1 MSRHIFMRQF
11 TCFEYGFMQHIRN
24 FSIIAHIDHGKST
37 LADRLIHRCGGLQTR
52 EMSSQVLD
60 SMDIEKERG
69 ITIKAQTASLSY
81 EAKDGKT
88 YHLNLI
94 DTPGHVDFSYEVSR
108 SLSACEG
115 ALLVVDASQGVEAQT
130 VANCYTAIDLG
141 VEVLPVL
148 NKMDLPQADP
158 DSAREEV
165 EDVVGIDASEA
176 IEASAKTGQGID
188 EILEAIVAKVPAPL
202 GDPQAPLQAL
212 IIDSWFDNYVGVVM
226 LVRIVNGT
234 LKARD
239 RILLMA
245 TGATHPADQI
255 GVFTP
260 KSVARDQL
268 SAGEVGFVI
277 AGIKELEH
285 AKVGDT
291 LTTAAKPAE
300 EPLPGFKEVKPQVF
314 AGLYPVESSEY
325 DQLRDSLEKLKL
337 NDAALMFEPEVSQA
351 LGFGFRCG
359 FLGLLHMEIV
369 QERLEREFDMDLITT
384 APSVIYEV
392 TLNQGETITVESPAR
407 MPDVGQIQEIL
418 EPIVHV
424 TLFMPQDYVGAVMTL
439 CNQKRGIQLDMSY
452 HGRQVHLQYDIPLA
466 EIVLDFFDKLKSVS
480 RGYAS
485 MDYEF
490 KEYRSADVVKVDV
503 LINGDKVDALSTICH
518 RSNARFRGREMVSK
532 MRELI
537 PRQMYDVAIQ
547 AAIGAEIIARENVKA
562 LRKNVLAKCYGGDIS
577 RKKKLLE
584 KQKAGKKRMKQV
596 GSVEIPQE
604 AFLAILQVDDK

>member
-1 MSRHIFMRQF
+1 
-11 TCFEYGFMQHIRN
+11 MQHIRN

-37 LADRLIHRCGGLQTR
+37 LADRLIQRTGGLADR
-52 EMSSQVLD
+52 EMSAQVLD
-60 SMDIEKERG
+60 SMDIERERG
-69 ITIKAQTASLSY
+69 ITIKAQTAALQY
-81 EAKDGKT
+81 KAQDGQV
-88 YHLNLI
+88 YNLNII

-141 VEVLPVL
+141 VEVIPVL
-148 NKMDLPQADP
+148 NKMDLPSAEPEQAR
-158 DSAREEV
+158 AEI
-165 EDVVGIDASEA
+165 EDVIGIDASDA
-176 IEASAKTGQGID
+176 VLASAKTGMGID
-188 EILEAIVAKVPAPL
+188 EILEVIVKKVPPPE
-202 GDPQAPLQAL
+202 GDPNAPLQAL

-234 LKARD
+234 LKLKD
-239 RILLMA
+239 KINFMA
-245 TGATHPADQI
+245 TGHSHLVEQL

-260 KSVARDQL
+260 KSSPRQQL
-268 SAGEVGFVI
+268 SAGEVGFI
-277 AGIKELEH
+277 ITGIKELAH

-291 LTTAAKPAE
+291 ITHAQNPASA
-300 EPLPGFKEVKPQVF
+300 PLPGFKEVKPQVF
-314 AGLYPVESSEY
+314 AGIYPVESSEY

-369 QERLEREFDMDLITT
+369 QERLEREFDMDIITT
-384 APSVIYEV
+384 APSVVYEV
-392 TLNQGETITVESPAR
+392 EKNNGEILMIDSPSR
-407 MPDVGQIQEIL
+407 MPDVGTIRDIR
-418 EPIVHV
+418 EPMVTV
-424 TLFMPQDYVGAVMTL
+424 TLFMPQDYVGSVMTL
-439 CNQKRGIQLDMSY
+439 CNNKRGIQTNMSY
-452 HGRQVHLQYDIPLA
+452 HGRQVHLTYEMPLA

-490 KEYRSADVVKVDV
+490 LEYRSSDVVRVDL
-503 LINGDKVDALSTICH
+503 LINGDKVDALSMIVH
-518 RSNARFRGREMVSK
+518 RSVARHRGREVVSK
-532 MRELI
+532 MRGLI
-537 PRQMYDVAIQ
+537 PRQMYDVAVQ

-562 LRKNVLAKCYGGDIS
+562 LRKNVLAKCYGGDIT
-577 RKKKLLE
+577 RKRKLLE

-604 AFLAILQVDDK
+604 AFLAILQVEDK